1 MPTTSHLLLLLGS
14 SLPSGPGLQPT
25 IDAISAATATSSA
38 ILRPAMF
45 HAKDDLQPKQLAT
58 CELSSR
64 TAADAA
70 LSILRSSSSAIEW
83 RLYDAL
89 TSSSVHDFE
98 TTHTAVVLLVGMQPP
113 YSDSPQPEGK
123 EGQEPILDEAEF
135 HRWYDEEHTPLFAR
149 VPGWRRTARYVL
161 RASSMDRARF
171 LALHEWMGEEAFESE
186 EFRHATGT
194 KWRNEIVRRVDGKT
208 RERRVFAAG
217 RM

>member
-1 MPTTSHLLLLLGS
+1 
-14 SLPSGPGLQPT
+14 
-25 IDAISAATATSSA
+25 
-38 ILRPAMF
+38 MF
-45 HAKDDLQPKQLAT
+45 HANDDLQPKQLAT

-98 TTHTAVVLLVGMQPP
+98 ATNTAVVLLVGMQPP
-113 YSDSPQPEGK
+113 SPDSGK

-161 RASSMDRARF
+161 KASNTDRARF
-171 LALHEWMGEEAFESE
+171 LALHEWMGEEAFETE

-194 KWRNEIVRRVDGKT
+194 KWRNEIVRRVDGET
-208 RERRVFAAG
+208 RERRVFAVG